1 MLASTNTIGSKIDFL
16 SRPDDFKKALSSASK
31 IKFAGTVDKYKLK
44 FDCRR
49 LSLTGWDPF
58 PNYKGITLD
67 RRRATARQISYF
79 ESVCGLNVMLAR
91 RVLSVA
97 TRGPLRSSVPVSM
110 RSFSD
115 EPLTIPTDRE
125 QQGGRRKEELD
136 AMERGKLDSITEI
149 CFSAS

>member
-1 MLASTNTIGSKIDFL
+1 
-16 SRPDDFKKALSSASK
+16 
-31 IKFAGTVDKYKLK
+31 
-44 FDCRR
+44 
-49 LSLTGWDPF
+49 
-58 PNYKGITLD
+58 
-67 RRRATARQISYF
+67 
-79 ESVCGLNVMLAR
+79 MLAR

-136 AMERGKLDSITEI
+136 AMERGEI
-149 CFSAS
+149 GFDHRNSFSAS